1 MILNTEFEGGFKMP
15 ALNESHY
22 KDLYPLKIIKNKQD
36 YKLALK
42 SLKAVFDET
51 NGNLAEYAE
60 TLTVLIEHY
69 ESENFPIENSSGV
82 EMLKFLM
89 TQNDLK
95 QKDLVGIVGSKSS
108 VSELLNGKRPLNLQH
123 LRALANKFNVRPAT
137 FI

>member
-1 MILNTEFEGGFKMP
+1 MP
-15 ALNESHY
+15 ALNECNY
-22 KDLYPLKIIKNKQD
+22 NDLYPLKIIKNKRD

-42 SLKAVFDET
+42 SLEAVFDET

-69 ESENFPIENSSGV
+69 ESETFPIKDSSGV

>member
-1 MILNTEFEGGFKMP
+1 MP
-15 ALNESHY
+15 ALNECDY
-22 KDLYPLKIIKNKQD
+22 NDLYPLKIIKNKRD

-42 SLKAVFDET
+42 SLEAVFDET

-60 TLTVLIEHY
+60 TLTVLIDHY
-69 ESENFPIENSSGV
+69 ESENFPIKDSSGV

-108 VSELLNGKRPLNLQH
+108 VSEILHGKRPLNLNH

>member
-1 MILNTEFEGGFKMP
+1 MP
-15 ALNESHY
+15 ALNECDY
-22 KDLYPLKIIKNKQD
+22 NDLYPLKIIKNKRD

-42 SLKAVFDET
+42 SLEDVFDET
-51 NGNLAEYAE
+51 SGNLAEYAE

-69 ESENFPIENSSGV
+69 ESENFPIKNSSGV

-89 TQNDLK
+89 TQNNLK
-95 QKDLVGIVGSKSS
+95 QKDLVGIVGAKSS
-108 VSELLNGKRPLNLQH
+108 VSEILNGKRPLNLQH

>member
-1 MILNTEFEGGFKMP
+1 MP
-15 ALNESHY
+15 ALNECDY
-22 KDLYPLKIIKNKQD
+22 NDLYPLKIIKNKRD

-42 SLKAVFDET
+42 SFEAVFDKT
-51 NGNLAEYAE
+51 SGNLAEYAE

-69 ESENFPIENSSGV
+69 ESENFPIKDANGV

-89 TQNDLK
+89 TQNGLR

-108 VSELLNGKRPLNLQH
+108 VSEILNGKRPLNLQH
-123 LRALANKFNVRPAT
+123 IRALANKFNVRPAT